1 MINPQERRKLRILH
15 VEDNPG
21 DVYVVRRAMQ
31 SYSTPSELHTIENGE
46 AAITYLLECKE
57 DLSTRP
63 DLVLLDINLPLK
75 NGDEVL
81 KWIRSEEKLQDLPV
95 IVLSSSTSARDI
107 EKMQR
112 CGANAYVTKPDDIQA
127 FGKVFQAID
136 KNCNPN
142 LDYS

>member
-1 MINPQERRKLRILH
+1 MSDPQSRRKLRILH

-21 DVYVVRRAMQ
+21 DVYVVRRALR

-46 AAITYLLECKE
+46 AAITYLHECKS

-63 DLVLLDINLPLK
+63 DLVLLDINLPLI

-81 KWIRSEEKLQDLPV
+81 KWIRSEENLQDLPV
-95 IVLSSSTSARDI
+95 IVLSSSNSSRDI
-107 EKMQR
+107 EKMHR
-112 CGANAYVTKPDDIQA
+112 YGANAYVTKPDDIRE

-136 KNCNPN
+136 SNCNPN
-142 LDYS
+142 LD